1 MHDSAHECLHG
12 RSRCTMKR
20 FSQTLKTRSEAYGL
34 VYQRDRQKGRG
45 FRGLQL
51 VGDAHRYLP

>member
-1 MHDSAHECLHG
+1 
-12 RSRCTMKR
+12 MKR
-20 FSQTLKTRSEAYGL
+20 FSKTLKTRGEAYGI

-45 FRGLQL
+45 FRALQL